1 MGETDLIMR
10 DYLSSKERFADLFNG
25 VLFRGKQVV
34 RPEQLEDADTIYRV
48 ESGGSKHTQRTRD
61 VKMKMDTGVVL
72 RMLAIENQKH
82 VDYAMPVRCMEYDV
96 AEYRK
101 QLQTLRRQNRLL
113 AKQQKLSK
121 YWNNAAEQLCGVRRE
136 DRLSPVY
143 TICLYHGENPW
154 DGPVSLRDM
163 MEFAEGKD
171 DMKQLFTD
179 YPMRLYCVNEQNDFA
194 YFHTEL
200 RELFL
205 ALQCRNNKEKLKL
218 LMNQNEACH
227 SLSSETVEA
236 ISILLK
242 MPKLWENR
250 MNYVHMTEDRE
261 EYDMCKAMQELL
273 EEERKNG
280 ISQGLVQGIA
290 QGINSGK
297 VEGAVD
303 KTRTVIQN
311 MLERGFSNEDICA
324 IADCD
329 CQMIEEVRQD
339 RCRKR

>member
-1 MGETDLIMR
+1 MVDESQAFIEMYSENTPH
-10 DYLSSKERFADLFNG
+10 SCKEG
-25 VLFRGKQVV
+25 G
-34 RPEQLEDADTIYRV
+34 TIYRV
-48 ESGGSKHTQRTRD
+48 ESGGSKHTQRARD

-82 VDYAMPVRCMEYDV
+82 VDYAMPVRWEYDV

-101 QLQTLRRQNRLL
+101 QLQNLRRQNRLL
-113 AKQQKLSK
+113 AKQRKPSK

-136 DRLSPVY
+136 DRLSTVY
-143 TICLYHGENPW
+143 TICLYHGENHW

-171 DMKQLFTD
+171 DMKQFFMD

-218 LMNQNEACH
+218 LMNQSEACH

-242 MPKLWENR
+242 IPKLWENR
-250 MNYVHMTEDRE
+250 MNYVHMIEDRE
-261 EYDMCKAMQELL
+261 EYDVCKAMQELL
-273 EEERKNG
+273 EEERKSG
-280 ISQGLVQGIA
+280 IL

-297 VEGAVD
+297 VKGAVD

-329 CQMIEEVRQD
+329 CRMIEEVRQD